1 MAILFVANIFVWF
14 QLNGQLK
21 WDWWKENTWMV
32 CLMGM
37 PISYAFFKATEYGYK
52 VFVVSS
58 TVGKEISNSSNKIGS
73 ILSNFNEVIG
83 FASIVPKIPS
93 YVKTIGSTSKL
104 IFTGAKTK
112 KIKDDKNLGDAL
124 DELDLSA

>member
-1 MAILFVANIFVWF
+1 M
-14 QLNGQLK
+14 
-21 WDWWKENTWMV
+21 
-32 CLMGM
+32 
-37 PISYAFFKATEYGYK
+37 
-52 VFVVSS
+52 
-58 TVGKEISNSSNKIGS
+58 
-73 ILSNFNEVIG
+73 IG

-104 IFTGAKTK
+104 IFIGAKTK